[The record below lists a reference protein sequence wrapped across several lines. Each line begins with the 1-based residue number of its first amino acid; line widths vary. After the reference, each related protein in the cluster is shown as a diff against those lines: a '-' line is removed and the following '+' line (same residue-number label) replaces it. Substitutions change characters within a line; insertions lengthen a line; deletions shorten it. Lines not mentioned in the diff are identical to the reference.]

1 MTPEAL
7 TQYLHSTIPLARAM
21 AVSAVSASA
30 SNVTLKAPLPPNS
43 NMHGTLFG
51 GSGATLCLLA
61 AWSAAH
67 LRLEQDG
74 FEAELVIHTSQIEYT
89 APAETD
95 VTALSAIDD
104 GQWMRTAAMLSKRG
118 RGRITVSA
126 QLYAGDTLAA
136 RFVGEFVATRYDRL
150 RKAQ

>member
-7 TQYLHSTIPLARAM
+7 TQYLHTTIPLSRAM
-21 AVSAVSASA
+21 EVSVINASA
-30 SNVTLKAPLPPNS
+30 SNVVLNAPLAPNR

-61 AWSAAH
+61 AWSAVH

-74 FEAELVIHTSQIEYT
+74 VAAELVIHTSQIEYLT
-89 APAETD
+89 PVAAD
-95 VTALSAIDD
+95 VTVHSAVDD
-104 GQWMRTAAMLSKRG
+104 GSWVRTATMLRKRG

-126 QLYAGDTLAA
+126 QLYVGDTLAA
-136 RFVGEFVATRYDRL
+136 RFVGEFVATTYERL

>member
-7 TQYLHSTIPLARAM
+7 TQYLHTSIPLSRAM
-21 AVSAVSASA
+21 DVSAVSTSA
-30 SNVTLKAPLPPNS
+30 SNVILKAPLPPNS

-61 AWSAAH
+61 AWSVVH
-67 LRLEQDG
+67 LRLERDG
-74 FEAELVIHTSQIEYT
+74 VEAELVIQTSQIEYI

-95 VTALSAIDD
+95 VTAHSVVDD
-104 GQWMRTAAMLSKRG
+104 AQWVRTAAMLRKRG

-136 RFVGEFVATRYDRL
+136 RFVGEFVATTYERL